1 LIRSFQFLVAVL
13 SWPLVRL
20 VFRLRT
26 KGLENVPRN
35 GGLVIGSNHLSNLD
49 PWAVCLP
56 LWPRRRFRFM
66 GKSELFNPLV
76 GPIVRIGGAFPVHR
90 GEGDRAAI
98 ETAVQVVRGGDVLT
112 MFPEG
117 TRRVKGLRKKFQ
129 PRAHTGT
136 ARIAL
141 AAEAPLVPAAVA
153 GTDRLSRLGP
163 VRVAY
168 GPPLQLDDL
177 AEREPR
183 EAARIATDRLMIAI
197 GELEEQL

>member
-20 VFRLRT
+20 VFRLRA

-141 AAEAPLVPAAVA
+141 AAEAPLVPAAVS

-183 EAARIATDRLMIAI
+183 EAARIATDRLMTAI